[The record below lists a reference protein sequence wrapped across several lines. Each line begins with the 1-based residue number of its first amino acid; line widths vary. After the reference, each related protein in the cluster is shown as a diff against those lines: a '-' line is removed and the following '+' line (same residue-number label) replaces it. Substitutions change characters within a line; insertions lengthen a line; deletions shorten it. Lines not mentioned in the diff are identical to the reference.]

1 MTQLAL
7 EQGIVLQFVFKG
19 LAGFGSKLDN
29 VIDRG
34 FGGFQ
39 RTNWSAH
46 YDYF

>member
-34 FGGFQ
+34 FGDFQ
-39 RTNWSAH
+39 RTNASVL